1 MPYASN
7 NNAVLIDGC
16 NDLQN
21 LSVLLEV
28 TEDLATTDGGG
39 WSLQLN
45 CYAPPG
51 QYCQTSQVNWLQY
64 IVIAQGGSLAY
75 YIQYWAIGASTW
87 PTGYN
92 PVAGTSPWLPCWA
105 HDFGYAPVFAS
116 ISGDT
121 LPRQSLLKI
130 ALGTNADG
138 GVTTATF
145 TYTDPDVNEH
155 TAVWQAPA
163 VHPIS
168 AFELNFVG
176 PPGGAANFTQ
186 GITNSRGIIFY
197 TISSGQLSVQNGGPG
212 SACGEV
218 SGGTAE
224 TSNMTY
230 SDIAGA
236 PAGTV
241 TQMLQQPVSCAINDL
256 LASDQARLG
265 EMKQLRD
272 LEIVKY
278 PAGQWLMEIL
288 DRHSAD
294 LALIFASDE
303 GGLGRSARDLLTKA
317 AHTARE
323 GRVFDDATVDDALK
337 VLGQVSCKLPP
348 SMYGV
353 GPAGATVLKSLRG
366 RTLQD
371 GLKEASKTIMPRFKA
386 RRR

>member
-1 MPYASN
+1 
-7 NNAVLIDGC
+7 
-16 NDLQN
+16 
-21 LSVLLEV
+21 
-28 TEDLATTDGGG
+28 
-39 WSLQLN
+39 
-45 CYAPPG
+45 
-51 QYCQTSQVNWLQY
+51 
-64 IVIAQGGSLAY
+64 
-75 YIQYWAIGASTW
+75 
-87 PTGYN
+87 
-92 PVAGTSPWLPCWA
+92 
-105 HDFGYAPVFAS
+105 
-116 ISGDT
+116 
-121 LPRQSLLKI
+121 
-130 ALGTNADG
+130 
-138 GVTTATF
+138 
-145 TYTDPDVNEH
+145 
-155 TAVWQAPA
+155 
-163 VHPIS
+163 
-168 AFELNFVG
+168 
-176 PPGGAANFTQ
+176 
-186 GITNSRGIIFY
+186 
-197 TISSGQLSVQNGGPG
+197 
-212 SACGEV
+212 
-218 SGGTAE
+218 
-224 TSNMTY
+224 MTY

-278 PAGQWLMEIL
+278 PAGQWLIEVL

-366 RTLQD
+366 RTLED
-371 GLKEASKTIMPRFKA
+371 GLNEASRTIRPRFKA
-386 RRR
+386 PPKVGR